1 MGNRVEDLET
11 QVAQLQAAVD
21 GLTEE
26 LVETK
31 ERLRQLESAA
41 DLEASTE
48 TRAASADFP
57 SDGSSGDGSTDDRS
71 TDDGSTVDAADASP
85 PAEAA
90 SDGSD
95 EANPAEDEG
104 ESDDGDDAEESDDI
118 IVA

>member
-31 ERLRQLESAA
+31 ERLRQLESATEL
-41 DLEASTE
+41 DPSTE
-48 TRAASADFP
+48 TESAHAEFVANG
-57 SDGSSGDGSTDDRS
+57 SSTEGAEQADGSGTPTSG
-71 TDDGSTVDAADASP
+71 
-85 PAEAA
+85 PAEAEGA
-90 SDGSD
+90 SD
-95 EANPAEDEG
+95 EANPEESEDG
-104 ESDDGDDAEESDDI
+104 TDDGEGSEESDDI